1 MNSAWSIRLSLC
13 AAMALGAA
21 CTVHQAETSGLT
33 GPSELGLSFA
43 VTATPDFITQNGF
56 SPSTIAVSAKGP
68 NGTPLAGR
76 DFALTLQPAF
86 GNLSAKTVR
95 TGSDGTATAIYTAPA
110 ASPFLYGT
118 PATTVWVFATSI
130 GSDRQTAL
138 SQSAA
143 IRVSPPPVPTEPGRP
158 TPNVTFAPSNPK
170 VGDLVMFDARGS
182 FAAAGHRIQQ
192 FFWDFGDGLPQ
203 GEEGDDAS
211 HIYQTAGTYT
221 MVLGVVDDVGRI
233 GSTFRTI
240 VVTP

>member
-1 MNSAWSIRLSLC
+1 MNTARSIRLALC
-13 AAMALGAA
+13 AAMAVAAA
-21 CTVHQAETSGLT
+21 CTVHQAETPGLT

-43 VTATPDFITQNGF
+43 VTATPDFLTQNGF
-56 SPSTIAVSAKGP
+56 SPSTIVVAAKGP

-86 GNLSAKTVR
+86 GTLSANTVR
-95 TGSDGTATAIYTAPA
+95 TGSGGTATAIYTPPA
-110 ASPFLYGT
+110 ASPFFYGA

-130 GSDRQTAL
+130 GGNRETAL

-158 TPNVTFAPSNPK
+158 TPSVTFSPSNPK

-182 FAAAGHRIQQ
+182 FAEGGHRIQQ
-192 FFWDFGDGLPQ
+192 FFWDFGDGLPL

-211 HIYQTAGTYT
+211 HIYETAGTYT
-221 MVLGVVDDVGRI
+221 MVLGVVDDAGRI